1 MKHLYI
7 ESGWVNALV
16 RAFTRLGLDAKKLTS
31 DLPGFESCQFVI
43 GQRIEVSAARKLWH
57 RATDMMD
64 DPLLGL
70 KVGLSLDYRSV
81 GVLMPIIWH
90 SPSARVALSN
100 ILRFQKLIS
109 ESGIYKL
116 TERDGVLDEN
126 ATGRLDNGYIE
137 CEYVAAQNIVPINPH
152 QALSVI
158 VGTIG
163 IIEGITSNRVK
174 VKHLSLPPS
183 LDAKLISAQL
193 GCKVISKEGN
203 LSVCFATQYFDEL
216 FAGCDEY
223 LYELNKSFA
232 EEVLRSKNESIALID
247 SVKCLIEK
255 NGFARASI
263 EAVESQLG
271 MHKRTLQRNLS
282 EQGTSYRQ
290 LKEEV
295 LKEQAVNQLVRQKL
309 EVETIAQNLG
319 YSEPS
324 AFHRAFKAWF
334 GVSPKK
340 FIRY

>member
-7 ESGWVNALV
+7 ESGWVNSLV
-16 RAFTRLGLDAKKLTS
+16 KSFTRLGLDANKLTC
-31 DLPGFESCQFVI
+31 DLPGFERCQFVI
-43 GQRIEVSAARKLWH
+43 GQRIEVSVARKLWH
-57 RATDMMD
+57 RATDMID

-70 KVGLSLDYRSV
+70 RVGLSLDYRSI
-81 GVLMPIIWH
+81 GALMPIVWH
-90 SPSARVALSN
+90 SPSARVALNN

-116 TERDGVLDEN
+116 TEQDGEFDEKSSS
-126 ATGRLDNGYIE
+126 RCDNGYIK
-137 CEYVAAQNIVPINPH
+137 CEYVAAQNIVPLNPH

-158 VGTIG
+158 VGMIG
-163 IIEGITSNRVK
+163 IIEGISSNRVK
-174 VKHLSLPPS
+174 VNHLSLPPS
-183 LDAKLISAQL
+183 LNAKLISAHL
-193 GCKVISKEGN
+193 GCKVISMKGN
-203 LSVCFATQYFDEL
+203 LSVCFATKYLDEP
-216 FAGCDEY
+216 FAGCDEH

-247 SVKCLIEK
+247 SVKCLIEQC
-255 NGFARASI
+255 GFAAASI

-295 LKEQAVNQLVRQKL
+295 LKEQAVNQLVRQKF

-324 AFHRAFKAWF
+324 AFHRAFKTWF

-340 FIRY
+340 FISY